1 MSTPSGWYD
10 DPQDSTQ
17 LRYWDGVTWT
27 DHRTPK
33 APPAPAA
40 APPAPAAPAAPTP
53 TPATPTYGA
62 PGAGTSD
69 PWTSAP
75 STSAPA
81 YPSMPQMSQLPAA
94 NAPWA
99 LGVPA
104 TPDGVPLA
112 GLGSRLGARIVDW
125 IILGIVTGF
134 AASGPISK
142 IVSYY
147 GALIDD
153 VARQV
158 DQGLEPTTPT
168 TTEILSAIGGP
179 LAQLTIMAVV
189 IGVLYESIFLLTM
202 SATPGKKLLG
212 IGVRLRERPGKL
224 NILTVLARQVIWVAG
239 SLPVLSFV
247 AGPANLL
254 DALWPLWDRNKQAL
268 HDKLAKT
275 QVVRTR

>member
-10 DPQDSTQ
+10 DPQDSTS

-33 APPAPAA
+33 APPAPAVA
-40 APPAPAAPAAPTP
+40 SPAPAPVAPTP
-53 TPATPTYGA
+53 TPATPTYGGPG
-62 PGAGTSD
+62 PGASD

-75 STSAPA
+75 STPAPA
-81 YPSMPQMSQLPAA
+81 APSMPQMSHLPAA

-99 LGVPA
+99 LGVPT

-112 GLGSRLGARIVDW
+112 SLGSRLGARIIDW

-147 GALIDD
+147 TALIED

-168 TTEILSAIGGP
+168 TTEILAAIGGP
-179 LAQLTIMAVV
+179 LTQLSILAVV

-212 IGVRLRERPGKL
+212 IGVRLRERPGRL
-224 NILTVLARQVIWVAG
+224 SVLTVLARQVIWVAA

-247 AGPANLL
+247 AAPANLL

-275 QVVRTR
+275 NVVRTR